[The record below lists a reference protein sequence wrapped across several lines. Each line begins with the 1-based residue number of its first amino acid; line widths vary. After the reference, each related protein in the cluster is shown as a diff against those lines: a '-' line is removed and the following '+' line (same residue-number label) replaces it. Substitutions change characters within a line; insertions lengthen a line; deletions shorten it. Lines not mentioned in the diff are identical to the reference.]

1 MDLFLLEG
9 NPILHRV
16 GMSILSLLQE
26 RLLATGHSSEFAQI
40 LLGAG
45 TLPLSKILSTAVQ
58 FELSRR
64 QVHRLYLNNICCW
77 KKTYEVNTLMFHR
90 PLFNYDS
97 SIVTRQEIEAIWF
110 WMPRRFHTK
119 EPELIFT
126 TSVDGYSLG
135 TFLRKCK
142 GHEQSVLLIR
152 TKYDHQLQYFHLVL
166 QFSFLNSSDF
176 KYVIFQFCLVYNV
189 DGRDSDTKQFSRD
202 NKRFGAFLSK
212 AWQISSSFYGS
223 GENFIF
229 SFETRQKVFR
239 WKPSCKT
246 FHMKSTSKS
255 LNIGGGYA
263 VLLTSYSWWI
273 KFPFSFNYSRVLL
286 TTSSICR
293 AISLDSDLLSGRTT
307 ASETYCSPPL
317 DGSDTTANFTV
328 SAIECYG
335 LRNSLSE
342 FEEY

>member
-1 MDLFLLEG
+1 MYCIAHVLLLKSEACADVGCATKRESHHYYDIENWSPSVAEDGDSSLSPRRSFDSSGNSGTASGDEDDPSGTSAPPLSHTFLYSSSKWCESRFFINATDKAATLFLLCFNSQIRMFLPDIANHIKKLGMVAQDFCRVWFQRMFVTLLPITYCDRIMDLFLLEG

-176 KYVIFQFCLVYNV
+176 KLCN
-189 DGRDSDTKQFSRD
+189 FS
-202 NKRFGAFLSK
+202 
-212 AWQISSSFYGS
+212 I
-223 GENFIF
+223 
-229 SFETRQKVFR
+229 
-239 WKPSCKT
+239 
-246 FHMKSTSKS
+246 
-255 LNIGGGYA
+255 
-263 VLLTSYSWWI
+263 LL
-273 KFPFSFNYSRVLL
+273 
-286 TTSSICR
+286 
-293 AISLDSDLLSGRTT
+293 
-307 ASETYCSPPL
+307 
-317 DGSDTTANFTV
+317 
-328 SAIECYG
+328 G
-335 LRNSLSE
+335 L
-342 FEEY
+342 